1 MTRYLIAGGGVA
13 GVTAAKEIQKLDA
26 DAVIDIFSNESYPY
40 YYRPR
45 LWEYIA
51 GRISAEETIYRPAVW
66 YAEQGIN
73 LHLNTSIVNIDA
85 EKHLAWISDGSEVSY
100 DRLLIASGS
109 SCYVPPIDGV
119 QNQGVFTLRTL
130 ADAKEIVAFAEHAS
144 HVVQIGGGLLGL
156 ETAKAL
162 VDRGLK
168 VTVIE
173 FFPQLLP
180 RQLDAEGAGVLTR
193 QLEQT
198 GMTLLTGQL
207 TQKIEA
213 SEQGLQVMLQSG
225 LMIEADMVVISAG
238 IRSNIDCWKDCGVEA
253 GKGIKVNAAMQTS
266 LPDVFAAGDV
276 VEYAGV
282 VHGIIPV
289 ALDQAN
295 VAAANMVRPGSAA
308 YTGTLNSTKLKVT
321 GMEFTSLGDA
331 TADGDGVKVLRR
343 SDPERGRYQ
352 RLAIKGGKLIGA
364 IVLGDSK
371 RAFAYRKLISA
382 ETPISQWVD
391 DLLDDEFNLQQI
403 VPK

>member
-26 DAVIDIFSNESYPY
+26 DAVIDIYSTESYPY

-51 GRISAEETIYRPAVW
+51 GRVSAEETIYRPVEW
-66 YAEQGIN
+66 YNEQGFN
-73 LHLNTSIVNIDA
+73 LHLNTRVNKIDA
-85 EKHLAWISDGSEVSY
+85 EKHLALLSDGSEVGY

-119 QNQGVFTLRTL
+119 QHAGVFTLRTL
-130 ADAKEIVAFAEHAS
+130 ADAKEIVAFAEHAH

-162 VDRGLK
+162 ADRGMA

-173 FFPQLLP
+173 FFPRLLP
-180 RQLDAEGAGVLTR
+180 RQLDAEGAEVLTR
-193 QLEQT
+193 QLEQN
-198 GMTLLTGQL
+198 GMTLLTGQS
-207 TQKIEA
+207 TQKIETTD
-213 SEQGLQVMLQSG
+213 QGLQVVLQSG
-225 LMIEADMVVISAG
+225 LTIETDMVVISAG
-238 IRSNIDCWKDCGVEA
+238 IRSNIDCWQESGVAVE
-253 GKGIKVNAAMQTS
+253 KGVKVNAFMQTN

-276 VEYAGV
+276 VEYGGV
-282 VHGIIPV
+282 VYGIIPV

-295 VAAANMVRPGSAA
+295 VAAANMVNPGSAE
-308 YTGTLNSTKLKVT
+308 YHGTLNSTKLKVA

-331 TADGDGVKVLRR
+331 TVEGEGITVLRR
-343 SDPERGRYQ
+343 SEPDLGKYQ
-352 RLAIKGGKLIGA
+352 RLVIRDGVLVGA

-382 ETPISQWVD
+382 QTNIGQWVD
-391 DLLDDEFNLQQI
+391 RLLDDDFNLQQI